1 MPAIRE
7 MGAIQPCQIPDRKP
21 AGFSAVALPSPGRQA
36 LRASTNPRTT
46 STRIKVVKRLV
57 FILWYVPWQHSKS
70 KLPGLPPFQFS
81 PEYGN
86 WGALQFSKKTLGIFH
101 EISYTGSSMNHRD
114 AVRQLFEDSGFQ
126 ARLSALGF
134 FVMDLASGRAIPS
147 FLWQSLGYGSEP
159 MIGQTIMD
167 LVHPDDAG
175 HLAVEMEELLSGKM
189 DTLSRTFRLSR
200 SDGSWAWLE
209 VSYTILYRSA
219 DGRAEV
225 ILGHDQDVDSIKR
238 AEQESRERL
247 DELETIRQVAR
258 DLGRS
263 LDLQETVTAILEH
276 TRRAIPYDKATVQ
289 LLEDCWLQVMG
300 SYGFIDPS
308 ATIKLRF
315 KYPVKGSPST
325 LALKSKKP
333 VVCNDVLSGF
343 PGFYQ
348 VPSEKPILSWLGIPL
363 IANNEVIG
371 LMALDSTLKD
381 FYTPRHQRIAEMVGS
396 HMALAMEKAFLYRNM
411 QEMAKTDSLTGIGN
425 RYSLRIQ
432 GSLVFE
438 HAKANHKILTFLMA
452 DLDHFKELNDSLGH
466 DAGDVVL
473 SEAAALMSSRLRS
486 QDLFIR
492 YGGEEFLAILS
503 DTESSRGWEIA
514 ERIRC
519 ALQNHEFA
527 GIARQ
532 VTVSIGLHSEVP
544 GPEATLMDFI
554 TAADKA
560 LYKAKQQGR
569 NRVRS
574 SCND

>member
-1 MPAIRE
+1 
-7 MGAIQPCQIPDRKP
+7 
-21 AGFSAVALPSPGRQA
+21 
-36 LRASTNPRTT
+36 
-46 STRIKVVKRLV
+46 
-57 FILWYVPWQHSKS
+57 
-70 KLPGLPPFQFS
+70 
-81 PEYGN
+81 
-86 WGALQFSKKTLGIFH
+86 
-101 EISYTGSSMNHRD
+101 MNHRA
-114 AVRQLFEDSGFQ
+114 AVRQLFEDHAFQ
-126 ARLSALGF
+126 ARLSGLGF
-134 FVMDLASGRAIPS
+134 FVMDLAYGKAIPS
-147 FLWQSLGYGSEP
+147 ALWQTLGYGSEP
-159 MIGQTIMD
+159 MIGQSIMD

-175 HLAVEMEELLSGKM
+175 HLAAEMEELLSGRV
-189 DTLSRTFRLSR
+189 DTLARTFRVKHR
-200 SDGSWAWLE
+200 DGSWIWLE

-225 ILGHDQDVDSIKR
+225 ILGHDQDVDAIKR

-247 DELETIRQVAR
+247 EELEIIRQVAK

-276 TRRAIPYDKATVQ
+276 TRRAIPYDKASVQ
-289 LLEDCWLQVMG
+289 LLEENWLQVIG
-300 SYGFIDPS
+300 SYGFIDPM
-308 ATIKLRF
+308 ATAKLRF
-315 KYPVKGSPST
+315 NYPVAGSPST
-325 LALKSKKP
+325 MALQTLRP
-333 VVCNDVLSGF
+333 VVCNDVISSF

-371 LMALDSTLKD
+371 LMTLDSTVKG

-411 QEMAKTDSLTGIGN
+411 QNMAKTDSLTGIGN

-432 GSLVFE
+432 GNLVFD
-438 HAKANHKILTFLMA
+438 HAKANQKLLILLMA
-452 DLDHFKELNDSLGH
+452 DLDHFKELNDSFGH

-486 QDLFIR
+486 NDLFIR

-503 DTESSRGWEIA
+503 DTDEMRGREIA

-519 ALQNHEFA
+519 SLQEHNFS

-532 VTVSIGLHSEVP
+532 VTVSIGMHSGIPNP
-544 GPEATLMDFI
+544 GDTLMDFI

-569 NRVRS
+569 DKVVD
-574 SCND
+574 SCD